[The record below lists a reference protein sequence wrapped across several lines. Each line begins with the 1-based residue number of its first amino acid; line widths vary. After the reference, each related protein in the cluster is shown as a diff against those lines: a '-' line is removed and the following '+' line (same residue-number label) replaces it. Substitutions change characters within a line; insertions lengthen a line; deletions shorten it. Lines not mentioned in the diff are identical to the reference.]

1 MFCLPSLSYLQGKML
16 GSSRSCLKAGAIY
29 SLFPQT
35 SDVEN
40 KLMHTKSHGDG
51 TSDRV
56 WIEAEAAKKVKY
68 YHPNLGLAFR
78 LRQYELH

>member
-1 MFCLPSLSYLQGKML
+1 ML
-16 GSSRSCLKAGAIY
+16 GSSRSNCLKGGAIY

-40 KLMHTKSHGDG
+40 KLMPSHGSG

-56 WIEAEAAKKVKY
+56 WIEEEAAKKVKY
-68 YHPNLGLAFR
+68 YNPNLGLAFR
-78 LRQYELH
+78 LRLTTCVE